1 MYNKHRKQTSDAR
14 RRTNDKKKTLE
25 DMTPRESKE
34 CVGMWCG
41 YNRHVKGGEP
51 SDFVIIVGDV
61 NEAGRVPCF
70 NPSAPEPNAWAPD
83 PWMLTP
89 RFDLPRAWT
98 IEGEPPANNEHKEA
112 NQ

>member
-1 MYNKHRKQTSDAR
+1 MI
-14 RRTNDKKKTLE
+14 KKTLE